1 MKKYAIEAVLQLIT
15 VAVGVFLGVV
25 ASDWREERNQR
36 AQQEE
41 FLANLYQEISANRKK
56 MEGTLAYHTMI
67 IETSDRQLKELS
79 QDILEKGF
87 FEAGQWNL
95 IPGWRGIENPILESA
110 VYESGII
117 RNTFSDLDFT
127 LISRVAQVYNFQ
139 KEYRNWYQMLIYD
152 QMTETLKKDDAT
164 TSEVLSMISD
174 WSDITNIDRGMLDL
188 YDSAMVNINPM
199 H

>member
-1 MKKYAIEAVLQLIT
+1 
-15 VAVGVFLGVV
+15 
-25 ASDWREERNQR
+25 
-36 AQQEE
+36 
-41 FLANLYQEISANRKK
+41 

-79 QDILEKGF
+79 QDTLKKGF
-87 FEAGQWNL
+87 IEAGRWNL
-95 IPGWRGIENPILESA
+95 IPGWKGIENPILESA

-152 QMTETLKKDDAT
+152 QVTETLKKDDAT
-164 TSEVLSMISD
+164 TAEVLNMISD

-199 H
+199 HQEK